1 MHPLGVVGALGE
13 ATVGEFAEG
22 LTGSLIGPDDE
33 TYDSARDVW
42 NGLVNRYPALIVRA
56 ADGEDV
62 ATAVGF
68 AREHGLDLSVR
79 AGAHNQAGT
88 AIAENGVVVDLRD
101 LDHVDVDADR
111 RVATVGPGNTTAEAL
126 AATQEHGL
134 AFPTGSA
141 GCVGVAG
148 TTLGGGIG
156 WLRRKHGLAVDALR
170 SVELVTADGDLLTA
184 SPETNPD
191 LYWAVRG
198 GGGNFGVV
206 TDFEFDLFDVG
217 PTVGGLSVFYPRS
230 AADEVF
236 TAVREFTDSAPPA
249 ATIICNYAEVP
260 AVPGMPPAHHGDDAI
275 ALVGCYAG
283 DPEAGLET
291 FAPLRDVTDS
301 LVDNSGPVPYELLHE
316 LGTLLHPWGRNYVH
330 RSVFVDDLT
339 DDLHEFVLDRTAAA
353 PGPMDGVG
361 IWPMGGAVGDGEP
374 SAFAWAEKSH
384 LVIVEAAWES
394 HDAPAHIAWAR
405 ETERLLRE
413 RGGEGAYPGY
423 VGVEAAEWEDW
434 PRQAYG
440 DGLDRLRRIKRAYD
454 PENVFDH
461 NLNVEPAA
469 E

>member
-1 MHPLGVVGALGE
+1 MHPLGVVDTLGE
-13 ATVGEFAEG
+13 AAVGEFAGE

-33 TYDSARDVW
+33 AYDSARDVW

-79 AGAHNQAGT
+79 AGAHDQAGT

-101 LDHVDVDADR
+101 LDHVDVDPDR

-156 WLRRKHGLAVDALR
+156 WIRRKHGLAVDALR

-184 SPETNPD
+184 SPETNAD

-206 TDFEFDLFDVG
+206 TDFEFDLFEVG

-236 TAVREFTDSAPPA
+236 AAVREFTDSAPPA

-291 FAPLRDVTDS
+291 FAP
-301 LVDNSGPVPYELLHE
+301 
-316 LGTLLHPWGRNYVH
+316 
-330 RSVFVDDLT
+330 
-339 DDLHEFVLDRTAAA
+339 
-353 PGPMDGVG
+353 
-361 IWPMGGAVGDGEP
+361 
-374 SAFAWAEKSH
+374 
-384 LVIVEAAWES
+384 
-394 HDAPAHIAWAR
+394 PA
-405 ETERLLRE
+405 
-413 RGGEGAYPGY
+413 
-423 VGVEAAEWEDW
+423 
-434 PRQAYG
+434 
-440 DGLDRLRRIKRAYD
+440 
-454 PENVFDH
+454 
-461 NLNVEPAA
+461 
-469 E
+469 